1 MNPKRVAY
9 NKEMEEYNKKR
20 EEVKEVVKEEVKE
33 VVKDDK
39 QSGLEQ
45 SSSEV
50 KNVIVEKKD

>member
-20 EEVKEVVKEEVKE
+20 
-33 VVKDDK
+33 DK

-50 KNVIVEKKD
+50 KNVVVEKKD

>member
-20 EEVKEVVKEEVKE
+20 EEVKEVVKE

-39 QSGLEQ
+39 
-45 SSSEV
+45 V
-50 KNVIVEKKD
+50 KNVVVEKKD

>member
-33 VVKDDK
+33 VVKD
-39 QSGLEQ
+39 E
-45 SSSEV
+45 EV
-50 KNVIVEKKD
+50 KNVVVEKKD